1 MQSVKCVVVGDGAVG
16 KSCLLISYTTN
27 SFPTEYVPTVF
38 ENYSAVVMVDGKPV
52 SIGLW
57 DTAGQEDYAR
67 LRPLSYPQTDIFLM
81 CFSIISP
88 ASFENVKSVW
98 YPEVRHHCPE
108 VPIVIVGTKSDC
120 RDNPEMI
127 KFLRSKGISMVTKE
141 HAERLG
147 EELRAA
153 AVKECSAMTQ
163 DGLKD
168 VFDSCIRIGLDHRT
182 KRY

>member
-1 MQSVKCVVVGDGAVG
+1 
-16 KSCLLISYTTN
+16 
-27 SFPTEYVPTVF
+27 
-38 ENYSAVVMVDGKPV
+38 
-52 SIGLW
+52 
-57 DTAGQEDYAR
+57 
-67 LRPLSYPQTDIFLM
+67 
-81 CFSIISP
+81 
-88 ASFENVKSVW
+88 
-98 YPEVRHHCPE
+98 
-108 VPIVIVGTKSDC
+108 
-120 RDNPEMI
+120 
-127 KFLRSKGISMVTKE
+127 MVTKE